1 MVTLR
6 TSVLDD
12 NDKIAIFDKK
22 TGKMLDFSDGKKLR
36 TISINIANK

>member
-1 MVTLR
+1 MVTSR

-12 NDKIAIFDKK
+12 NDKIDIFNKK
-22 TGKMLDFSDGKKLR
+22 TGKILDFSDGKKFW